1 MNVFISPSLHTYF
14 PSALPFFLLVQSNV
28 KTKRGP
34 DVPFTII
41 LAYLLPMAHA
51 YSQSVEPSACDM
63 WYSTL
68 KPRTAYPLHHF

>member
-1 MNVFISPSLHTYF
+1 MFLSVPHCTRISHLLSL
-14 PSALPFFLLVQSNV
+14 FLLVQSNV